1 MNFLSINFVIRFTM
15 SVDVFPLQECS
26 VSKPSGTSRSGSVG
40 IMNKKMGLAGLV
52 RLKSSSD
59 PATKPASASVQNS
72 SSTNEDIPPKPT
84 TNGLSLLGSYSGS
97 DSE

>member
-1 MNFLSINFVIRFTM
+1 M
-15 SVDVFPLQECS
+15 SVDVFPFQECS
-26 VSKPSGTSRSGSVG
+26 VSKPSCALQSGSVG
-40 IMNKKMGLAGLV
+40 MMNRKVGLAGLV
-52 RLKSSSD
+52 RLKSSSE
-59 PATKPASASVQNS
+59 PATKPASAPVQKS